1 MSDSD
6 LSVYDYDS
14 SDSSD
19 ILHNIGD
26 QIQLKSDTLIVIQ
39 NDQMILVKQQQCC
52 LLDSNLIIQQ
62 IEQNSCTSPLKV
74 IVYQNRY
81 VVQAANAL
89 YYLNGCSLEQF
100 ISCESIEDIFI
111 VENKLY
117 VLRYERIY
125 LFTNN
130 RLKIDRFQP
139 GYMHMYQFCGTSYS
153 LESSLPQIKK
163 QMTSLYK
170 LGQQKQVIKEYQ
182 DLLPVFNSLNIL
194 VFKDN
199 NHIYVF
205 NLTNEQLVQV
215 DEKFGDNQINNQ
227 IEVGENGVQLKRKIQ
242 EELFG
247 TEIYEQTCQMIKE
260 WNDKNKNQII
270 IIMSQKLEKCQLMHV
285 FKPLPYVDLYI
296 AIEDNLLHIVDKEM
310 NILKQTP
317 INCKLYSGY
326 EDSTMCE
333 DPIIFEGYFS
343 NAILCKGKIY
353 IQVINKVYQ
362 LKDSMLQFF
371 IEIPD
376 FKYNDTNSYYCAIF
390 SVQNELYLRNMYTY
404 YVYRDEQLQPIKEQL
419 IWAFQSHDQVFTYE
433 WTQDQIDDVM
443 KVNEFLG
450 DKEERHIIYLPKVDY
465 ASYTQ
470 NGIMIALYYDTCSQI
485 IDLQTGNKIEIEID
499 QDDPLKYIEL
509 GDFGLQFQKDIV
521 SKYLGDSVYWRQLEI
536 YQKFITQQMEYPSY
550 LHEIHN
556 IIPFNLIL
564 EQYQIQYSE
573 RVGKTLN
580 KIIALNEKIISKQT
594 QILSKIDIQVSV
606 QHNLAL
612 LLQQSIF
619 GEITQ

>member
-6 LSVYDYDS
+6 LSVYDYS
-14 SDSSD
+14 SESSGV

-26 QIQLKSDTLIVIQ
+26 QIQLQSDTLIVIQ
-39 NDQMILVKQQQCC
+39 NNQIILVKQQQCC

-62 IEQNSCTSPLKV
+62 IEQNSCTTPLKV

-81 VVQAANAL
+81 VVQSANAL

-111 VENKLY
+111 VEDKLY

-139 GYMHMYQFCGTSYS
+139 GYMHMYQFCGASYS

-163 QMTSLYK
+163 QTTSLYK
-170 LGQQKQVIKEYQ
+170 LGQQKQVIQEYQ
-182 DLLPVFNSLNIL
+182 DQFPIFNSLNIL

-215 DEKFGDNQINNQ
+215 NEKFDENQINNQ
-227 IEVGENGVQLKRKIQ
+227 IEVGENGVQLKRQIQ

-247 TEIYEQTCQMIKE
+247 TEIYELTCQMIKE
-260 WNDKNKNQII
+260 WNDKNKI

-296 AIEDNLLHIVDKEM
+296 AIENNLLHIVDKEM

-317 INCKLYSGY
+317 INCELYSGY
-326 EDSTMCE
+326 EDCTMCD

-343 NAILCKGKIY
+343 NVILCKGVIY
-353 IQVINKVYQ
+353 IQVMNKIYY

-376 FKYNDTNSYYCAIF
+376 FEYNDTNSYYCVIF
-390 SVQNELYLRNMYTY
+390 SVQNELYVRNMQRY
-404 YVYRDEQLQPIKEQL
+404 YIYRDEQLQPIKEQL
-419 IWAFQSHDQVFTYE
+419 IWAFQSHNQVFIYE
-433 WTQDQIDDVM
+433 WTQDQTDDVM
-443 KVNEFLG
+443 KVSEFLS
-450 DKEERHIIYLPKVDY
+450 DKEERHIIDLPKVDY

-470 NGIMIALYYDTCSQI
+470 NGIMIVLYYDTCSQI
-485 IDLQTGNKIEIEID
+485 IDLQTGNKIEIQID

-521 SKYLGDSVYWRQLEI
+521 SKYLGVGVYQRQLEI
-536 YQKFITQQMEYPSY
+536 YQKFMAQQMKYPGY

-556 IIPFNLIL
+556 IIPFKLIL
-564 EQYQIQYSE
+564 EQYKIQFSE

-594 QILSKIDIQVSV
+594 QILGQIDIQVSI
-606 QHNLAL
+606 QHNLVL

-619 GEITQ
+619 GEVTQ